1 MQPHFVYGEIFRAEI
16 LLSEYSDEIFLKK
29 LDKNVEVILIVEI
42 NNDIVVGFEERGF
55 ILSKILHWSQTAANL
70 SFLKKCHFSFVKLK

>member
-16 LLSEYSDEIFLKK
+16 LLSEYSDEISLKK

-42 NNDIVVGFEERGF
+42 NNIVVGFEERRF
-55 ILSKILHWSQTAANL
+55 ILSKFLH
-70 SFLKKCHFSFVKLK
+70 

>member
-1 MQPHFVYGEIFRAEI
+1 MQPYFVYGEIFRAEI

-29 LDKNVEVILIVEI
+29 LDKNVEVILIVEV

-55 ILSKILHWSQTAANL
+55 ILSKILH
-70 SFLKKCHFSFVKLK
+70 

>member
-1 MQPHFVYGEIFRAEI
+1 MQPYFVYGETFRAEI

-55 ILSKILHWSQTAANL
+55 ILSKILH
-70 SFLKKCHFSFVKLK
+70 

>member
-42 NNDIVVGFEERGF
+42 NNIVVGFEERRF
-55 ILSKILHWSQTAANL
+55 ILSKFLH
-70 SFLKKCHFSFVKLK
+70 

>member
-1 MQPHFVYGEIFRAEI
+1 MQPYFVYGEIFCAEI
-16 LLSEYSDEIFLKK
+16 FLSEYSDEIFLKK

-55 ILSKILHWSQTAANL
+55 ILSKILH
-70 SFLKKCHFSFVKLK
+70 

>member
-1 MQPHFVYGEIFRAEI
+1 MQQYFVYGEIFRAEI
-16 LLSEYSDEIFLKK
+16 LLSGHSDEIFLKK

-55 ILSKILHWSQTAANL
+55 ILSKILH
-70 SFLKKCHFSFVKLK
+70 